1 MAGQNLRVGGFIN
14 AGSIRRKDLAPG
26 LTTRA
31 NASSLG
37 LALDYLWRG
46 NRALPMSAAHV
57 LRGAGGGQS
66 RLSCRCCVGDAL
78 PKRGGSALYLNPES
92 CCTPATGSSR
102 TENERRQPPSPPR
115 SSRPGRG
122 PRKTRLV

>member
-14 AGSIRRKDLAPG
+14 AGSIRRKGLAPG

-78 PKRGGSALYLNPES
+78 PKRGGSAWYLNPES
-92 CCTPATGSSR
+92 CCTPAAGSPR
-102 TENERRQPPSPPR
+102 TENERQQPLLPAVQNRQ
-115 SSRPGRG
+115 
-122 PRKTRLV
+122 RLATKKAG